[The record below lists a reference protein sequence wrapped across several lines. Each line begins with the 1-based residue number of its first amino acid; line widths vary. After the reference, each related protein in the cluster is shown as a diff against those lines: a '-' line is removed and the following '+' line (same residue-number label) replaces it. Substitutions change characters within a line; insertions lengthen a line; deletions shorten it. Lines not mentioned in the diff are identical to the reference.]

1 MILRFTQY
9 DIARAL
15 ESTYKQSTGVDICI
29 EAFDVVIDKITYCS
43 GSSPLEIEIS
53 LDLTRVTCPRRR
65 QKMDEVHSKIDLF
78 STPTVWAVMFLY
90 FIAVILMV
98 GVILDGRKKKRDN
111 SAKDQQRDARGP
123 KGGSKEV
130 G

>member
-15 ESTYKQSTGVDICI
+15 ESTYKRSTGVDICI

-53 LDLTRVTCPRRR
+53 LDP
-65 QKMDEVHSKIDLF
+65 DEGYVSKAL
-78 STPTVWAVMFLY
+78 
-90 FIAVILMV
+90 
-98 GVILDGRKKKRDN
+98 
-111 SAKDQQRDARGP
+111 AKNG
-123 KGGSKEV
+123 
-130 G
+130 